1 MLNVSLLRKQS
12 GCWKGDSMN
21 ILVIGGTRYFGIH
34 TVNELLEKGHDVTIA
49 TRGITP
55 DNFGDRVKRI
65 IFDRS
70 DIESIRNSSLGDKH
84 YDVVIDKIAY
94 CSNDIKNVIELLDC
108 DRYIYMSSTAVYEE
122 KTMDTREEDYN
133 GTDKKLIWC
142 DRSDFSY
149 SEVKRQAENA
159 LFQQYPDISRTAV
172 RYPVVLGKDDYTKR
186 LLFYVEHIIKSVP
199 MNIDNID
206 CQMSYISS
214 DEAGKFLAFIAEN
227 DFNGTINGCAKGTIS
242 LREIIDYVEE
252 RTDSRAI
259 IAPDGD
265 TAPFN
270 GECSYGINTEKAEE
284 LGFSFSN
291 LKDWIFDLLDYYIE
305 FTTR

>member
-1 MLNVSLLRKQS
+1 ME
-12 GCWKGDSMN
+12 

-34 TVNELLEKGHDVTIA
+34 MVNELLNKGHNVTIA
-49 TRGITP
+49 TRGKSP
-55 DNFGDRVKRI
+55 DPFGNKVKRI

-122 KTMDTREEDYN
+122 KSMNTREEDYN
-133 GTDKKLIWC
+133 GTGKKLIWC

-159 LFQQYPDISRTAV
+159 LCQKYSDKNWTAV
-172 RYPVVLGKDDYTKR
+172 RYPVVLGKDDYTNR

-206 CQMSYISS
+206 YQMGYISS
-214 DEAGKFLAFIAEN
+214 DEAGRFLAFVAEN
-227 DFNGTINGCAKGTIS
+227 DFKGTVNGCAHGTIS

-252 RTDSRAI
+252 KNGSKAI